1 MFACMGWVTS
11 EGSAHG
17 RFQRAL
23 EVRSVLAAE
32 TAARELGRL
41 SLLDALD
48 FCALLAHEAPERYER
63 AARRWFER
71 LLRERDGLSLDQA
84 QLAIACLLGL
94 PSGDRE
100 WLANVLRGLAG
111 GKQNSSGHWR

>member
-1 MFACMGWVTS
+1 MFACMGCVTS
-11 EGSAHG
+11 EGSAHE
-17 RFQRAL
+17 RFQRAI

-48 FCALLAHEAPERYER
+48 FCALLAHEAPARYER

-71 LLRERDGLSLDQA
+71 LVRERDGLSLDQA
-84 QLAIACLLGL
+84 QLAISCLRGM
-94 PSGDRE
+94 PSGDSER
-100 WLANVLRGLAG
+100 LASVLRGLAVSRRVWNAA
-111 GKQNSSGHWR
+111 QR